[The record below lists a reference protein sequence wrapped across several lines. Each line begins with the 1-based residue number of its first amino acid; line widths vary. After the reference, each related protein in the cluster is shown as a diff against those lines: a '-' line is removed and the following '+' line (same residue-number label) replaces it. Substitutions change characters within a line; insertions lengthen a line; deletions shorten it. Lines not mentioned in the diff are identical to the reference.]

1 LEAERKMANEE
12 RLGVLEVVGVALVF
26 IILSAA
32 GLAAT
37 LYTGILKNIDG
48 LLLVSIC
55 LMMALVFTAMLVA
68 LARSQGWIGRGKSAG
83 ATAAPATAAAA
94 K

>member
-1 LEAERKMANEE
+1 MGNEE
-12 RLGVLEVVGVALVF
+12 RLGVLEVIGVGLVF
-26 IILSAA
+26 IILSVA

-37 LYTGILKNIDG
+37 FYTGILKNIDG

-68 LARSQGWIGRGKSAG
+68 LARWQGWIGRGKSAESAS
-83 ATAAPATAAAA
+83 ATAPAAPAAA

>member
-1 LEAERKMANEE
+1 
-12 RLGVLEVVGVALVF
+12 VIGVALVF

-37 LYTGILKNIDG
+37 FFTGILKNIDG

-68 LARSQGWIGRGKSAG
+68 FARSQGWIGRGKSAG
-83 ATAAPATAAAA
+83 SAPASTSATAPAAAG

>member
-1 LEAERKMANEE
+1 MANEE
-12 RLGVLEVVGVALVF
+12 KLGVLEVIGVALVF
-26 IILSAA
+26 LILSAA

-37 LYTGILKNIDG
+37 FYTGILKNIDG

-68 LARSQGWIGRGKSAG
+68 FARSQGWIGRGKSAEP
-83 ATAAPATAAAA
+83 ATAPAAPAAA

>member
-1 LEAERKMANEE
+1 MENEE
-12 RLGVLEVVGVALVF
+12 RLGFLEVIGVALVF
-26 IILSAA
+26 ILLSAA

-37 LYTGILKNIDG
+37 FYTGILKNIDG

-55 LMMALVFTAMLVA
+55 LLMALVFTAMLVA
-68 LARSQGWIGRGKSAG
+68 FARSQGWIGRGKSAG
-83 ATAAPATAAAA
+83 SPSAPAPAAAA

>member
-1 LEAERKMANEE
+1 MANEE
-12 RLGVLEVVGVALVF
+12 RLGVLEVIGVALVF

-37 LYTGILKNIDG
+37 FYTGILKNIDG
-48 LLLVSIC
+48 LLLVAIC
-55 LMMALVFTAMLVA
+55 LMMALVFTAMLA
-68 LARSQGWIGRGKSAG
+68 AFARSQGWIGRGKSAESMP
-83 ATAAPATAAAA
+83 APVSTPAPAAAS

>member
-1 LEAERKMANEE
+1 MANEE
-12 RLGVLEVVGVALVF
+12 RLGVLELLGTALVF
-26 IILSAA
+26 ILLSAA

-37 LYTGILKNIDG
+37 FYTGILKNIDG

-68 LARSQGWIGRGKSAG
+68 FARARGWIGRGKSAES
-83 ATAAPATAAAA
+83 AAAAPATAG